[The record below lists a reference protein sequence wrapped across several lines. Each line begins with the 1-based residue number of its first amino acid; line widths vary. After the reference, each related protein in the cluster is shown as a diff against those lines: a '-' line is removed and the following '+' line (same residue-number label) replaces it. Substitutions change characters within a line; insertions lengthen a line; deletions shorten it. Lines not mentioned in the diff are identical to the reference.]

1 VNFSPNETQAL
12 VQKTARDFA
21 TRAILPKAAEIDK
34 TAKIS
39 VEIIKGLGELGLLAV
54 NVPADLGGAEA
65 GVVSY
70 ALAMQEVSRACA
82 STAVT
87 MAVTNM
93 VGEVISKFGTDAQKN
108 HCCPKLA
115 SAQWTAGAFA
125 LSETGAGSDPGGMR
139 TTAREDGDS
148 YVIDGEKMWI
158 TSAAYAGVFVV
169 WARTGNPDTH
179 KGTRGISCFLVEAK
193 TPGLKV
199 GKGEDKMGL
208 RGSNTSALHF
218 ENCRVPKSAL
228 LGELNGGFKIAM
240 MALDGGRIGIS
251 SQAIGIARAALEE
264 SVQYAKDRM
273 AFGKPIGDF
282 QAIQWKLADMKRE
295 IDAAHLLSM
304 RAATLKEKGTP
315 FSREASMS
323 KLFSS
328 EMANR
333 VVNHAV
339 QIHGG
344 YGYIREFAAE
354 RHLRDARVTTIYEG
368 TSEVQRIV
376 IARNVLGPS

>member
-1 VNFSPNETQAL
+1 MNFSPNETQSL
-12 VQKTARDFA
+12 VQRTARDFA
-21 TRAILPKAAEIDK
+21 TKAIAPRAYEIDK
-34 TAKIS
+34 QAKIPT
-39 VEIIKGLGELGLLAV
+39 EIIKGLGELGLLAV
-54 NVPADLGGAEA
+54 NVPEDLGGAEA

-70 ALAMQEVSRACA
+70 ALAMQEVARACA

-93 VGEVISKFGTDAQKN
+93 VGEVVAKFGSDAQKN
-108 HCCPKLA
+108 HVCPKLA
-115 SAQWTAGAFA
+115 SAEWLAGAFA
-125 LSETGAGSDPGGMR
+125 LSETGAGSDPGAMR
-139 TTAREDGDS
+139 TTAKKDGDS
-148 YVIDGEKMWI
+148 WILDGDKMWI
-158 TSAAYAGVFVV
+158 TSGAYAGVFVV
-169 WARTGNPDTH
+169 WARTGDPETH
-179 KGTRGISCFLVEAK
+179 RGTRGISCFLVEAG
-193 TPGLKV
+193 TPGLSI

-208 RGSNTSALHF
+208 RGSSTNALLF
-218 ENCRVPKSAL
+218 ERCKVPATAL
-228 LGELNGGFKIAM
+228 LGDLNGGFKIAM

-251 SQAIGIARAALEE
+251 SQAIGIARAALDE
-264 SVQYAKDRM
+264 SVQYAKDRK
-273 AFGKPIGDF
+273 AFDKPIGDF

-295 IDAAHLLSM
+295 IDGAHLLSM
-304 RAATLKEKGTP
+304 RAATLKEKGVP
-315 FSREASMS
+315 FSREASMA
-323 KLFSS
+323 KLFAS

-376 IARNVLGPS
+376 IARQVLGPS